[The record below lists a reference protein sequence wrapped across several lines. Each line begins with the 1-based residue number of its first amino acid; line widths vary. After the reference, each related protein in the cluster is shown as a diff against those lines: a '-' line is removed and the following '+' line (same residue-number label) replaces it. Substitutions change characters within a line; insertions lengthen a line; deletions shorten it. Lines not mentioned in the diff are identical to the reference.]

1 MKLYTLVCE
10 TERDSYVIKINYYN
24 EDIITKCAIER
35 TTTGSLLSRE
45 KKARAV
51 KREEREKK
59 KKKGN
64 FATDPQLKAARMHN
78 RNRLNVLH
86 VRSERQSSH
95 CTTLFRGLHPR
106 VVNYPYNEGSR
117 LHNLKA
123 RGDKEPLV
131 ALRRLSRTHA
141 AVFSER

>member
-51 KREEREKK
+51 KREEREKRK
-59 KKKGN
+59 RKGI
-64 FATDPQLKAARMHN
+64 
-78 RNRLNVLH
+78 
-86 VRSERQSSH
+86 
-95 CTTLFRGLHPR
+95 
-106 VVNYPYNEGSR
+106 SR
-117 LHNLKA
+117 PTPN
-123 RGDKEPLV
+123 
-131 ALRRLSRTHA
+131 
-141 AVFSER
+141 